1 MAGFSVC
8 QMSNCWLTVCI
19 YVCVCVY
26 VHNIEREREKQERAQ
41 TQINIYKL
49 QIGEYVHAN
58 LERLNL
64 SLSALFYHYGKT
76 ISVSKMI

>member
-1 MAGFSVC
+1 MREAREST
-8 QMSNCWLTVCI
+8 NTENI
-19 YVCVCVY
+19 Y
-26 VHNIEREREKQERAQ
+26 
-41 TQINIYKL
+41 IYKL